1 MGSNEQ
7 TRSTEG
13 ADPVFIAPECHV
25 QGCHYDGDQY
35 TMVKCRVC
43 DHWFCPEHLGSN
55 ETVRRVSMVDTGLP
69 GLSYYLGLCADCRQ
83 KLSQRRRPVD
93 SSWLR

>member
-1 MGSNEQ
+1 MSDQ
-7 TRSTEG
+7 PAPT
-13 ADPVFIAPECHV
+13 VIAPECHV

-35 TMVKCRVC
+35 TMVKCRSC

-69 GLSYYLGLCADCRQ
+69 GLSYYLGLCAECRN
-83 KLSQRRRPVD
+83 KLSMKRPPVD
-93 SSWLR
+93 SSFLR